1 MAPLVYHLQVS
12 RLPTLK
18 ASGSDVVALDPVRA
32 FHMPT
37 RWAPRTTQMDRDPS
51 SHLSQENPLELVLE
65 SDSLITPH
73 LKSTSLLPTIPQIHL
88 DSYGLLALFE
98 DGRTHTHNR

>member
-12 RLPTLK
+12 RLPTLT
-18 ASGSDVVALDPVRA
+18 ASSSDVAAPDPVRA

-51 SHLSQENPLELVLE
+51 SHPSQENPLKLVLE

-73 LKSTSLLPTIPQIHL
+73 WKSTSLLPTIPQMHL
-88 DSYGLLALFE
+88 DTYGLLALFE
-98 DGRTHTHNR
+98 DGQTLTHIR